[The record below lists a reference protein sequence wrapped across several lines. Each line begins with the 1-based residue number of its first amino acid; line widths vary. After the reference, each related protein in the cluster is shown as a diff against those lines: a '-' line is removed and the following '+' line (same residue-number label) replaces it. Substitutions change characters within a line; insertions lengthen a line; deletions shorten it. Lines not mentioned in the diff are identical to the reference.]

1 MIKLFSL
8 LLRLVSATRA
18 GASNKGENVPWRN
31 DPLAHPALERMSMR
45 ELADLPFDRPAS
57 PVRKDHAAARGAGK
71 DMGLVRLCA
80 VTGQSPRA
88 CQAAS

>member
-8 LLRLVSATRA
+8 LLRLATPTPART
-18 GASNKGENVPWRN
+18 SNKDENVPWRN
-31 DPLAHPALERMSMR
+31 DPLAHPVLERMSVR

-57 PVRKDHAAARGAGK
+57 PVRFDRAARRADG
-71 DMGLVRLCA
+71 GLVRLCA